1 MSEYD
6 STKDTLEHIK
16 AVRQRIKVLGEN
28 LQKRAEAHDASKL
41 QSPEKEIFDI
51 MTPKL
56 RSLTYG
62 SDEYKACLK
71 EMGVALEHHY
81 MSNSHHPEFYGYAEC
96 DICFKQYPRDYSERC
111 VACGNGTFT
120 LRPDVSKM
128 SLFDIL
134 EMLAD
139 WNAACMRHADGDYNE
154 SLRINKTRFNISD
167 ELYQIIMKTVKE
179 IGWIGD

>member
-1 MSEYD
+1 MSDYD
-6 STKDTLEHIK
+6 STKDTQEHIDS
-16 AVRQRIKVLGEN
+16 VRQRIRVLIDN
-28 LQKRAEAHDASKL
+28 LQRRADVHDASKL
-41 QSPEKEIFDI
+41 RSPEKEIFDV

-56 RSLTYG
+56 RGLTYG
-62 SDEYKACLK
+62 SDEYKASLK

-81 MSNSHHPEFYGYAEC
+81 KNNSHHPEFYGYAEC
-96 DICFKQYPRDYSERC
+96 DICFERYPRDYDGRC
-111 VACGNGTFT
+111 VACGHGTFT

-154 SLRINKTRFNISD
+154 SLRINKVRFNISD
-167 ELYQIIMKTVKE
+167 ELHQIIMQTVKE
-179 IGWIGD
+179 IGWIRK